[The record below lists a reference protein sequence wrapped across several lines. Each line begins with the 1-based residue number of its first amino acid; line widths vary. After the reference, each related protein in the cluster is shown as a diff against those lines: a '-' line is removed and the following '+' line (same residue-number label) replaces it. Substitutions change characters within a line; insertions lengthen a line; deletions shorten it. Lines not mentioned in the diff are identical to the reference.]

1 MTFLAANL
9 KRAILSKRML
19 LSIILVILCIVVG
32 NIIAFNGI
40 YKLEGLS
47 IFFAGSAVRGFSPI
61 SLLAVVICTLPSS
74 TQVIDDVLNKSLR
87 LQLNRLTS
95 FKYITIMIV
104 HSMII
109 GFLILFIP
117 YFILLILNLL
127 IAPYKELY
135 IGEYSGVFKY
145 FFDTNQLIYSLMTVL
160 WYGVWGSVFS
170 VFGLASSL
178 ITKKKI
184 FGTLLPMMYMLGGGI
199 FFAIFNM
206 SYLEPVGTI
215 SFGYQKDLTFMLI
228 FFHIGLLFIISIM
241 TIYFLFQTKIEEYV

>member
-1 MTFLAANL
+1 
-9 KRAILSKRML
+9 
-19 LSIILVILCIVVG
+19 
-32 NIIAFNGI
+32 
-40 YKLEGLS
+40 
-47 IFFAGSAVRGFSPI
+47 
-61 SLLAVVICTLPSS
+61 
-74 TQVIDDVLNKSLR
+74 
-87 LQLNRLTS
+87 
-95 FKYITIMIV
+95 
-104 HSMII
+104 
-109 GFLILFIP
+109 
-117 YFILLILNLL
+117 
-127 IAPYKELY
+127 
-135 IGEYSGVFKY
+135 
-145 FFDTNQLIYSLMTVL
+145 MTVL

-241 TIYFLFQTKIEEYV
+241 TIYFLFQKKIEEYV